1 MRRRLGPILV
11 AFIACVWLNQSLGL
25 IAWEKLRYQ
34 VFTDPAAHVFDAARY
49 PFVFLYRRSADEAMY
64 YGTAAQILGQPYDH
78 EVFELHSRG
87 RLTGVEGYE
96 APPPPSDGHWH
107 APWTEVHLE
116 YPPPVLPFLLAPK
129 LVTAQFEPYAK
140 VFGVLM
146 GLCMVLSIA
155 LAIDVVRRAQASRPG
170 PAGSIDAR
178 WWLAAGLLLAQGAL
192 TIQRLDPL
200 VALAMIG
207 TLRGAV
213 RRSSLEMGLWAG
225 LAGACKIVPLLVVP
239 VMVAADWPFWRS
251 RLVGLGAWI
260 AAGVVVGFGP
270 MFLASP
276 GAVVD
281 LLRYHGL
288 RGLQIESTLGALV
301 GAGRIVLGTS
311 RPSTISYGSFNLDGA
326 FPDALARLTVPLTL
340 AGIAALVVLAAR
352 AARAMPARRAGDAA
366 DEPARI
372 ERLACAA
379 LAGTIVLWLTGKVF
393 SPQYLTWGIPLVL
406 AIPGRRGVAAIWVAI
421 AAFAVTQLYYRG
433 FYDQVFD
440 QRPVGVITVLLR
452 QAILVGLLVLV
463 CSSWPRRSPR
473 SEGAAL
479 LQRG

>member
-1 MRRRLGPILV
+1 
-11 AFIACVWLNQSLGL
+11 
-25 IAWEKLRYQ
+25 
-34 VFTDPAAHVFDAARY
+34 
-49 PFVFLYRRSADEAMY
+49 
-64 YGTAAQILGQPYDH
+64 
-78 EVFELHSRG
+78 
-87 RLTGVEGYE
+87 
-96 APPPPSDGHWH
+96 
-107 APWTEVHLE
+107 
-116 YPPPVLPFLLAPK
+116 
-129 LVTAQFEPYAK
+129 
-140 VFGVLM
+140 
-146 GLCMVLSIA
+146 
-155 LAIDVVRRAQASRPG
+155 
-170 PAGSIDAR
+170 
-178 WWLAAGLLLAQGAL
+178 
-192 TIQRLDPL
+192 
-200 VALAMIG
+200 
-207 TLRGAV
+207 
-213 RRSSLEMGLWAG
+213 
-225 LAGACKIVPLLVVP
+225 
-239 VMVAADWPFWRS
+239 
-251 RLVGLGAWI
+251 
-260 AAGVVVGFGP
+260 

-276 GAVVD
+276 GAVAD
-281 LLRYHGL
+281 LVRYHGL

-406 AIPGRRGVAAIWVAI
+406 AIPGRRGVQAIWVAI